1 MKLLTKEAGV
11 NVIDYDKILSQ
22 KVKDIK
28 PSGIRKFFDIAGT
41 MDDVISLGVGE
52 PDFNTPWVIRKA
64 AIQVLERK
72 HIIYGP
78 NKGVVPLRKAVCE
91 RISKK
96 HDVSYDSEKEI
107 IITVGGSEAIDLA
120 IRGLVNNGDEVLVV
134 EPCFVCYAPLVEL
147 AGGVAVPVPTRI
159 ENNFKLT
166 VEDFRDKVTERTKLI
181 ILPFPNNPTGA
192 VMTKEDL
199 EPIAEFLRDTNIM
212 VLTDEIYSE
221 LTYGRKHFSI
231 IELDGM
237 RERTIYVNGFS
248 KAYAMTGWR
257 LGYLAAPEPIV
268 SQIAKIHQYGIM
280 CSPYISQNAAVE
292 ALNSCDAEVSKMVDE
307 YNVRRRYLV
316 SEFNRLG
323 LTCFNPEGAF
333 YVFPC
338 IKSTGLTSDE
348 FCERLLYE
356 GKVAAVPGTAFGD
369 SGEGYMRISYAYSL
383 KHLMEAIRRIE
394 IFLKKLEAEKNEG

>member
-22 KVKDIK
+22 KVRDIK
-28 PSGIRKFFDIAGT
+28 PSGIRKFFDIAGK
-41 MDDVISLGVGE
+41 MEDVISLGVGE

-78 NKGVVPLRKAVCE
+78 NKGVVPLRKAVSD
-91 RISKK
+91 RIFKK
-96 HDVSYDSEKEI
+96 HDVSYDMEKEI

-166 VEDFRDKVTERTKLI
+166 VDDFRDKVTERTKLI

-292 ALNSCDAEVSKMVDE
+292 ALNSCDAEVNKMVDE

-356 GKVAAVPGTAFGD
+356 GKVAAVPGTAFGE

>member
-1 MKLLTKEAGV
+1 M
-11 NVIDYDKILSQ
+11 IDYDKVLSD
-22 KVKDIK
+22 KIKNVK

-41 MDDVISLGVGE
+41 MEGVISLGVGE
-52 PDFNTPWVIRKA
+52 PDFSTPWVIRKA

-78 NKGVVPLRKAVCE
+78 NKGVLPLRQAISR
-91 RISKK
+91 RIESRHGVK
-96 HDVSYDSEKEI
+96 YDPDKEVI
-107 IITVGGSEAIDLA
+107 VTVGGSEAIDLVV
-120 IRGLVNNGDEVLVV
+120 RGLLDPGDEVLVV

-147 AGGVAVPVPTRI
+147 MGGVPVSVPTRI

-166 VEDFRDKVTERTKLI
+166 VDDLRDKITERTKLL

-192 VMTKEDL
+192 IMTREDL
-199 EPIAEFLRDTNIM
+199 EPIAELLRGTNIV
-212 VLTDEIYSE
+212 VLTDE

-231 IELDGM
+231 IELEGM
-237 RERTIYVNGFS
+237 RERTVYVNGFS

-257 LGYLAAPEPIV
+257 LGYLAAPAPIV

-280 CSPYISQNAAVE
+280 CSPYISQNAAVV
-292 ALNSCDAEVSKMVDE
+292 ALDSCDDEVAKMVDE
-307 YNVRRRYLV
+307 YNVRRKFLV

-323 LTCFNPEGAF
+323 LTCFDPEGAF

-338 IKSTGLTSDE
+338 IKSTGLSSEE

-356 GKVAAVPGTAFGD
+356 NKVAAVPGSAFGE
-369 SGEGYMRISYAYSL
+369 SGEGHIRISYAYSL
-383 KHLMEAIRRIE
+383 AHLMEAMQRIE
-394 IFLKKLEAEKNEG
+394 QFLGKLKEEKHEG

>member
-1 MKLLTKEAGV
+1 M
-11 NVIDYDKILSQ
+11 IDYDKILSN
-22 KVKDIK
+22 KIKNIK

-41 MDDVISLGVGE
+41 MEDVISLGVGE

-64 AIQVLERK
+64 AIQTLERK

-78 NKGVVPLRKAVCE
+78 NKGIVPLRKA
-91 RISKK
+91 ITDMINKK
-96 HDVSYDSEKEI
+96 HGVQYDSDKELI
-107 IITVGGSEAIDLA
+107 VTVGGSEAIDLA
-120 IRGLVNNGDEVLVV
+120 VRGLIDPGDEVLVV

-166 VEDFRDKVTERTKLI
+166 VDDFRDKVTERTKLL

-192 VMTKEDL
+192 IMTKEDL

-212 VLTDEIYSE
+212 VLSDEIYSE
-221 LTYGRKHFSI
+221 LTYGRKHCSI
-231 IELDGM
+231 IELDDM

-257 LGYLAAPEPIV
+257 LGYVAAPEPII
-268 SQIAKIHQYGIM
+268 SQIFKIHQYGIM

-292 ALNSCDAEVSKMVDE
+292 ALTSCDNEVKKMVKE

-323 LTCFNPEGAF
+323 LSCFEPEGAF

-338 IKSTGLTSDE
+338 IKKTGLSSEE

-356 GKVAAVPGTAFGD
+356 ERVAAVPGSAFGE

-383 KHLMEAIRRIE
+383 KHLMEAVSRIE
-394 IFLKKLEAEKNEG
+394 KFLKKLEAEKNG

>member
-1 MKLLTKEAGV
+1 M
-11 NVIDYDKILSQ
+11 IDYDKVLSN
-22 KVKDIK
+22 KIKNIK

-41 MDDVISLGVGE
+41 MKDVISLGVGE
-52 PDFNTPWVIRKA
+52 PDFSTPWVIRKA

-72 HIIYGP
+72 HIVYGP
-78 NKGVVPLRKAVCE
+78 NKGLEPLRNAISQ
-91 RISKK
+91 RILKK
-96 HDVSYDSEKEI
+96 HGVEYDPASEI
-107 IITVGGSEAIDLA
+107 IVTVGGSEAIDLA
-120 IRGLVNNGDEVLVV
+120 LRGILDPGDEVLVV

-147 AGGVAVPVPTRI
+147 AGGKAVPVPTRI

-166 VEDFRDKVTERTKLI
+166 VEDFRDKVTERTKLL

-192 VMTKEDL
+192 VMTREDL
-199 EPIAEFLRDTNIM
+199 TPIADFLRDTNIM
-212 VLTDEIYSE
+212 VLSDEIYSE
-221 LTYGRKHFSI
+221 LTYGRKHVSI
-231 IELDGM
+231 IELDDM

-257 LGYLAAPEPIV
+257 LGYVTAPEPII

-292 ALNSCDAEVSKMVDE
+292 ALDSCDNEIAKMVDE
-307 YNVRRRYLV
+307 YNIRRKFLV

-323 LTCFNPEGAF
+323 LTCFDPEGAF

-338 IKSTGLTSDE
+338 IKSTGLTSEE

-356 GKVAAVPGTAFGD
+356 EKVAAVPGSAFGD

-383 KHLMEAIRRIE
+383 KHLMEAMKRIE
-394 IFLKKLEAEKNEG
+394 KFLKKLEAEKHEN

>member
-1 MKLLTKEAGV
+1 M
-11 NVIDYDKILSQ
+11 IDYDKILSN
-22 KVKDIK
+22 KIKNIK

-41 MDDVISLGVGE
+41 MEGVISLGVGE

-64 AIQVLERK
+64 AINVLERK
-72 HIIYGP
+72 HIVYGP
-78 NKGVVPLRKAVCE
+78 NKGLAPLRKA
-91 RISKK
+91 ITDKIKSK
-96 HDVSYDSEKEI
+96 HGIEYDPDKEVI
-107 IITVGGSEAIDLA
+107 VTVGGSEAIDLA
-120 IRGLVNNGDEVLVV
+120 LRGIIDPGDEVLVV
-134 EPCFVCYAPLVEL
+134 EPCFVCYAPLIEL
-147 AGGVAVPVPTRI
+147 AGGVAVPVPTRL

-166 VEDFRDKVTERTKLI
+166 VEDLKDKITPRTKML

-192 VMTKEDL
+192 VMTREDL
-199 EPIAEFLRDTNIM
+199 EPIAELLRSTDIM
-212 VLTDEIYSE
+212 VLSDEIYSE

-231 IELDGM
+231 IELEDM

-257 LGYLAAPEPIV
+257 LGYVSAPEPIIT
-268 SQIAKIHQYGIM
+268 QISKIHQYGIM
-280 CSPYISQNAAVE
+280 CSPYISQNAAIE
-292 ALNSCDAEVSKMVDE
+292 ALTSCDKEVTKMVDE
-307 YNVRRRYLV
+307 YNIRRKYLV

-323 LTCFNPEGAF
+323 LTCFDPEGAF

-356 GKVAAVPGTAFGD
+356 EKVAAVPGSAFGA

-383 KHLMEAIRRIE
+383 KHLMEAMSRIE
-394 IFLKKLEAEKNEG
+394 KLLKKLEAEKK

>member
-1 MKLLTKEAGV
+1 M
-11 NVIDYDKILSQ
+11 IDYDKVLSN
-22 KVKDIK
+22 KIKNIK

-41 MDDVISLGVGE
+41 MKDVISLGVGE
-52 PDFNTPWVIRKA
+52 PDFSTPWVIRKA

-72 HIIYGP
+72 HIVYGP
-78 NKGVVPLRKAVCE
+78 NKGLEPLRNAISQ
-91 RISKK
+91 RILKK
-96 HDVSYDSEKEI
+96 HGVEYDPASEI
-107 IITVGGSEAIDLA
+107 IVTVGGSEAIDLA
-120 IRGLVNNGDEVLVV
+120 LRGILDPGDEVLVV

-147 AGGVAVPVPTRI
+147 AGGKAVPVPTRI

-166 VEDFRDKVTERTKLI
+166 VEDFRDKVTERTKLL

-192 VMTKEDL
+192 VMTREDL
-199 EPIAEFLRDTNIM
+199 MPIADFLRDTNVM
-212 VLTDEIYSE
+212 VLSDEIYSE
-221 LTYGRKHFSI
+221 LTYGRKHVSI
-231 IELDGM
+231 IELDDM

-257 LGYLAAPEPIV
+257 LGYVTAPEPII

-292 ALNSCDAEVSKMVDE
+292 ALDSCDNEIAKMVDE
-307 YNVRRRYLV
+307 YNIRRKFLV

-323 LTCFNPEGAF
+323 LTCFDPEGAF

-338 IKSTGLTSDE
+338 IKSTGLTSEE

-356 GKVAAVPGTAFGD
+356 EKVAAVPGSAFGD

-383 KHLMEAIRRIE
+383 KHLMEAMKRIE
-394 IFLKKLEAEKNEG
+394 KFLKKLEAEKHEN

>member
-1 MKLLTKEAGV
+1 
-11 NVIDYDKILSQ
+11 VIDYDKVLSN
-22 KVKDIK
+22 KIKNIK

-41 MDDVISLGVGE
+41 MEDVISLGVGG
-52 PDFNTPWVIRKA
+52 PDFNTPWLIRKA
-64 AIQVLERK
+64 AIQTLERK

-78 NKGVVPLRKAVCE
+78 NKGIVPLRKA
-91 RISKK
+91 ITDMINKK
-96 HDVSYDSEKEI
+96 HGVEYDSDKELI
-107 IITVGGSEAIDLA
+107 VTVGGSEAIDLA
-120 IRGLVNNGDEVLVV
+120 VRGLIDPGDEVLVV

-147 AGGVAVPVPTRI
+147 AGGVAVSVPTRI

-166 VEDFRDKVTERTKLI
+166 VDDFKDKITERTKLL

-192 VMTKEDL
+192 IMTKEDL

-212 VLTDEIYSE
+212 VLSDEIYSE
-221 LTYGRKHFSI
+221 LTYGRKHYSI
-231 IELDGM
+231 IELEGM

-257 LGYLAAPEPIV
+257 LGYVAAPEPII
-268 SQIAKIHQYGIM
+268 SQIFKIHQYGIM

-292 ALNSCDAEVSKMVDE
+292 ALTSCDDEVKKMVKE

-323 LTCFNPEGAF
+323 LSCFEPEGAF

-338 IKSTGLTSDE
+338 IKKTGLSSEE

-356 GKVAAVPGTAFGD
+356 ERVAAVPGSAFGE

-383 KHLMEAIRRIE
+383 KHLMEAISRIE
-394 IFLKKLEAEKNEG
+394 KFLNKLEAEKNG